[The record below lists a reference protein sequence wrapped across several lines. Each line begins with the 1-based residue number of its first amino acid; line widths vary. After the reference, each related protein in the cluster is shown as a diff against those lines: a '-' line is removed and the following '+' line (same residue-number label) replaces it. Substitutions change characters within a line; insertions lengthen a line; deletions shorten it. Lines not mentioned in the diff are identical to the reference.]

1 VTAVLR
7 PNAMKA
13 RLRQGQPVFGVQ
25 IDAAW
30 PEMVEVCGHL
40 GFDWVFLDAEHGPLA
55 EADIAHLV
63 RAAES
68 ANVTPVVRVPRNEPQ
83 TILRYL
89 ETGVAGIVV
98 PQINSGDEARHVVD
112 AVKYP
117 PLGQRGIG
125 LSRAS
130 GYGFGP
136 PGDEYRRLANEETIV
151 IVLLEN
157 IRGVHALDDILA
169 VDGVD
174 VVFVGP
180 ADLSA
185 SMGGPIGLEE
195 PSVQAVVDDV
205 LARTIAA
212 GRIAGVNTG
221 PRGARASEYVQTG
234 VRCLVTGMWSLIGA
248 GATAYLDAARGAA
261 R

>member
-1 VTAVLR
+1 MSAIVR
-7 PNAMKA
+7 PNTMKA
-13 RLRQGQPVFGVQ
+13 KLKAGQPVFGVQ
-25 IDAAW
+25 IDTPW
-30 PEMVEVCGHL
+30 PELVEVCGHL
-40 GFDWVFLDAEHGPLA
+40 GFDWAFLDAEHGPLA
-55 EADIAHLV
+55 EADIAHMV

-68 ANVTPVVRVPRNEPQ
+68 AGITPVVRVPRNEPE
-83 TILRYL
+83 TILRYM

-98 PQINSGDEARHVVD
+98 PQVNSGEEARRVVA

-117 PLGQRGIG
+117 PQGRRGIG
-125 LSRAS
+125 SSRAS

-136 PGDEYRRLANEETIV
+136 PGDVYRSQVNDQTVV
-151 IVLLEN
+151 ILLLEN
-157 IRGVHALDDILA
+157 IRGVENLDEILA

-195 PSVQAVVDDV
+195 PSVQGVVDDV
-205 LARTIAA
+205 LERTIAA

-221 PRGARASEYVQTG
+221 PRGSRAREYADAGVLCLITG
-234 VRCLVTGMWSLIGA
+234 AWGLIGA
-248 GATAYLDAARGAA
+248 GASAYLSAAR
-261 R
+261 RS